1 MIYEKLSEWNPVVV
15 ENYYISPGL
24 IDLEVYVAKETGG
37 FGLASEAAIRGG
49 ATLIVEHPN
58 PYYDPAPV
66 DSGFL
71 YCDVARLQSVN
82 V

>member
-1 MIYEKLSEWNPVVV
+1 
-15 ENYYISPGL
+15 
-24 IDLEVYVAKETGG
+24 VYVAKETGG